1 PPRFREKFFRKSKIG
16 SGRRGRMSLLGDS
29 PIGPRNWLSASRKK
43 AKKPFARSD
52 SGRLEWARIEAAPR
66 SY

>member
-1 PPRFREKFFRKSKIG
+1 
-16 SGRRGRMSLLGDS
+16 MSLLGDS
-29 PIGPRNWLSASRKK
+29 PIGPHNWLSASRKK